1 MPGRDTGRS
10 FLLLLLLCLRFHQ
23 PPHHLR
29 VPFSSLPTHLLLLL
43 PIDCISS
50 VWREGEDIRE
60 EEEPWDKGEKAACRN
75 CAETAPR
82 QGTTR
87 LRRSTVTRYKRPP
100 QLPSSVRPSS
110 PLLLSSSY
118 LLLFSAGNT
127 CGDLLCPPVRLT
139 DYFKL
144 YCQIT
149 FFKNGQAPGTERE
162 KQSVLLLFPLDV
174 R

>member
-10 FLLLLLLCLRFHQ
+10 FLLLLLLCLCFHQ

-29 VPFSSLPTHLLLLL
+29 VPFSSLSTHLLLLLL

-50 VWREGEDIRE
+50 VWRKGEDIRE
-60 EEEPWDKGEKAACRN
+60 EEEPRDKGEKAACRN

-118 LLLFSAGNT
+118 LLLFQLATLAGICSARLS
-127 CGDLLCPPVRLT
+127 DLLIISNFIV
-139 DYFKL
+139 K
-144 YCQIT
+144 
-149 FFKNGQAPGTERE
+149 
-162 KQSVLLLFPLDV
+162 SLF
-174 R
+174 